1 MEYKVIP
8 FNPTIDPNKQN
19 SPHTAEQLE
28 RLIASH
34 TANGWNYVRM
44 ETVSTYVYPQ
54 AAGCFVFQPKPG
66 YAFKQQMV
74 VFQK

>member
-34 TANGWNYVRM
+34 TANEWKYVRM
-44 ETVSTYVYPQ
+44 ETVSTYVYPKF
-54 AAGCFVFQPKPG
+54 GCFGTQSKPG
-66 YAFKQQMV
+66 YTFTQQMV